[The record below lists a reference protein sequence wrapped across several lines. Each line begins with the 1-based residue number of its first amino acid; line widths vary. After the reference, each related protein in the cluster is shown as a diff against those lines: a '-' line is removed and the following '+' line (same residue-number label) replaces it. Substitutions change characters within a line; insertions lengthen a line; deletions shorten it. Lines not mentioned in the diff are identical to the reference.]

1 MAHHRGNYN
10 HRSRRFGETLLGAM
24 LAGGHVAR
32 WSYRLGLHGR
42 LGLTRHALTLPAG
55 RALTR
60 PLRIAFASDLHAGAT
75 TDPAIFTR
83 MFEQI
88 ALEQPDVLLL
98 GGDFV
103 SGHARNFAVLAEG
116 LARCNPPF
124 GKFAVMGNH
133 DLWTDDRLL
142 RSMLAAAGAEVLV
155 NRNVTLGAPFESVSL
170 CGMDDPWTGQP
181 DGALTFANA
190 AATRILMIHSPDG
203 LLFTAGAAFD
213 LALAGHTHGGQVALP
228 DGRPIIVPSGPLSR
242 QFCYG
247 RFQIEGN
254 GVLVVSR
261 GVGCSTIPLRINAHP
276 ELVICTLMP
285 CAADDISLSGSA
297 HLLL

>member
-10 HRSRRFGETLLGAM
+10 HRFRRVSETLLGAL

-32 WSYRLGLHGR
+32 WSNRLGLHGR
-42 LGLTRHALTLPAG
+42 LGLTRHDITLPAG
-55 RALTR
+55 RALPR
-60 PLRIAFASDLHAGAT
+60 PLRIAFASDFHAGPT
-75 TDPAIFTR
+75 TDPAIFNHL
-83 MFEQI
+83 FEQI

-103 SGHARNFAVLAEG
+103 SGHARNFAALAEG
-116 LARCNPPF
+116 LARCEPPL

-170 CGMDDPWTGQP
+170 CGMDDPWTGRP
-181 DGALTFANA
+181 DAARTFAQA
-190 AATRILMIHSPDG
+190 SATRILMMHSPDG
-203 LLFTAGAAFD
+203 LLFSRDAAFD

-228 DGRPIIVPSGPLSR
+228 DGTPIIISSGPLCR
-242 QFCYG
+242 QYHYG
-247 RFQIEGN
+247 RFQVEGN

-276 ELVICTLMP
+276 ELVICTLLP
-285 CAADDISLSGSA
+285 CAA
-297 HLLL
+297 